1 MPPDQQRDGATTGS
15 AQAARQYPPRMTRSQ
30 PQLAT
35 AYAPGAIFTWEG
47 GKGACLSVPIDG
59 AAIDFS
65 ARQTR
70 RDQIVE
76 SLQEFCQNWLA
87 RGMAIAT
94 NRPAP
99 VYEQQ
104 LLDACFHNPMRQGAA
119 SVDIAL
125 DRFEFLRPERMGYLP
140 GPLVYRCDVCE
151 SVREYV
157 SPAHQIAEP
166 LPMRCE
172 ADPARPAHDSAW
184 RQLDVVYAHWSGGIE
199 GLSPFRYTMD
209 RNGTVQKIPRC
220 QCGSERFRLAKQG
233 NQFSRWRFICTGCST
248 QKEVFQTDP
257 FSLALLKQRIDQG
270 VPHQWSEINMIPVS
284 YRASPVFYVQTARFI
299 VFDSD
304 PEVITLMG
312 PTREDE
318 LVSRVGR
325 LHGFAG
331 SDPSDERIKEQL
343 ERNAQGALF
352 NSYQMFRDRE
362 NAARAAG
369 DAANAEV
376 WADAARSMLQDWYN
390 TRLIYREVSASPAL
404 QARVRERGSYAR
416 RYDPIRST
424 VEHDALRRRK
434 VDLAGEAANLKTAI
448 PDLCPE
454 HENADLRRAYERR
467 VAEDLGRAGIA
478 EARLIRNLDMVE
490 FSFGFTR
497 VSPTPET
504 TQKDLRMPVRLM
516 GFPPLP
522 SNRRPIYVI
531 EQQNEAIYIQ
541 LDAAMV
547 TAFLE
552 RNSVLNQPPPAP
564 KTIGGAL
571 IESYRDFGLFLRDFS
586 VRDPA
591 ARVRE
596 RDIAS
601 MVYLLLHSM
610 AHHVMH
616 GIARFS
622 GLDLGS
628 LSEVIF
634 PADLAFIV
642 HRRGMTEDLGNIS
655 SMWRDQNA
663 AFLRYLV
670 ARRELRCG
678 SGTLCDHRG
687 GACPACIMIP
697 ETSCIAGNQLL
708 SRAALVGGRAPLW
721 DSNQT
726 RLQGYFEI
734 VSQLRNAAGQ
744 QPATG

>member
-1 MPPDQQRDGATTGS
+1 MPADQQRDGGTTSG
-15 AQAARQYPPRMTRSQ
+15 AQGARAYPPRMTRSQ

-35 AYAPGAIFTWEG
+35 AYAPGAVFTWEG

-70 RDQIVE
+70 RDQIIE

-87 RGMAIAT
+87 RGLAI
-94 NRPAP
+94 NRDAP
-99 VYEQQ
+99 VYETQ
-104 LLDACFHNPMRQGAA
+104 LLDTCFHNPMRQGHA

-140 GPLVYRCDVCE
+140 GPLVYRCDTCE
-151 SVREYV
+151 LVREYV
-157 SPAHQIAEP
+157 SPAHQLAEP
-166 LPMRCE
+166 LPTRC
-172 ADPARPAHDSAW
+172 AGDAVCPAHDSRW

-199 GLSPFRYTMD
+199 GLSPFRYTLD
-209 RNGTVQKIPRC
+209 RGGTIQKIPRC
-220 QCGSERFRLAKQG
+220 QCGSENFRLAKQG
-233 NQFSRWRFICTGCST
+233 NQFSRWRFICTGCGA
-248 QKEVFQTDP
+248 QKEVYQTDP
-257 FSLALLKQRIDQG
+257 FSLNLLKPRIDQG

-318 LVSRVGR
+318 LVARVGA

-331 SDPSDERIKEQL
+331 ADPSDERIKQQL
-343 ERNAQGALF
+343 EKNGQGPLF
-352 NSYQMFRDRE
+352 AGYQMFRTQE
-362 NAARAAG
+362 ATARAAG
-369 DAANAEV
+369 DAANIEA
-376 WADAARSMLQDWYN
+376 WAQAARLTLRGWYDAG
-390 TRLIYREVSASPAL
+390 LVFREVTASPAL
-404 QARVRERGSYAR
+404 QARVRERGGYAR

-434 VDLAGEAANLKTAI
+434 VNLAGEAADLKVAQ
-448 PDLCPE
+448 PELCPE
-454 HENADLRRAYERR
+454 YENVNLRGAYERR
-467 VAEDLGRAGIA
+467 VTDDLARAGIA

-497 VSPTPET
+497 IASSPET
-504 TQKDLRMPVRLM
+504 VQKDRRMPVRLM

-522 SNRRPIYVI
+522 SNKRPIYVI

-541 LDAAMV
+541 LDARIVA
-547 TAFLE
+547 AFLQT
-552 RNSVLNQPPPAP
+552 NGVLPEPPPP
-564 KTIGGAL
+564 PRTIGGAL
-571 IESYRDFGLFLRDFS
+571 IESYRDFGLFLKDFS
-586 VRDPA
+586 VRDQA
-591 ARVRE
+591 SRVRG

-601 MVYLLLHSM
+601 MTYLLLHSV

-634 PADLAFIV
+634 PADLAFVV

-721 DSNQT
+721 DTDQT
-726 RLQGYFEI
+726 PLRGYFEI
-734 VSQLRNAAGQ
+734 VQDLRNAGQ
-744 QPATG
+744 PPATG

>member
-1 MPPDQQRDGATTGS
+1 MAQDQRDGGGAGGG
-15 AQAARQYPPRMTRSQ
+15 QAMRLFPPRMTRSQ

-70 RDQIVE
+70 RDQIIE

-87 RGMAIAT
+87 RGMGI
-94 NRPAP
+94 NRDAP
-99 VYEQQ
+99 VYETQ
-104 LLDACFHNPMRQGAA
+104 LLDGCFHNPMRQGQA

-140 GPLVYRCDVCE
+140 GPLVYRCDTCE
-151 SVREYV
+151 LVREYV
-157 SPAHQIAEP
+157 SPAHQVAEP
-166 LPMRCE
+166 LTVTCP
-172 ADPARPAHDSAW
+172 ADGSRSAHDSRW
-184 RQLDVVYAHWSGGIE
+184 HQLDVVYAHWSGGIE
-199 GLSPFRYTMD
+199 GLSPYRYTMD
-209 RNGTVQKIPRC
+209 RGGTVQKIPRC
-220 QCGSERFRLAKQG
+220 QCGAESFRLVKQG
-233 NQFSRWRFICTGCST
+233 NQFSRWRFICTGCSA
-248 QKEVFQTDP
+248 QKEVYQTDP
-257 FSLALLKQRIDQG
+257 FSLNLLKPLIDTG

-284 YRASPVFYVQTARFI
+284 YRASPVFYVQTSRFI
-299 VFDSD
+299 VFDTD

-312 PTREDE
+312 PSRVDE
-318 LVSRVGR
+318 LAARVAM

-331 SDPSDERIKEQL
+331 TDPSDERIQEQL
-343 ERNAQGALF
+343 ERNGQGSAFAL
-352 NSYQMFRDRE
+352 YEMFRTRE
-362 NAARAAG
+362 TASRGAG
-369 DAANAEV
+369 DIAGAEV
-376 WADAARSMLQDWYN
+376 WVEAARSTLSSWYQAGWVS
-390 TRLIYREVSASPAL
+390 RDVSASPAL
-404 QARVRERGSYAR
+404 QIQVRTRGAYAR

-434 VDLAGEAANLKTAI
+434 VNLAGESADLKLAQ
-448 PDLCPE
+448 PDLCAE
-454 HENADLRRAYERR
+454 YETVELRGAYERR
-467 VAEDLGRAGIA
+467 VADDLARAGI
-478 EARLIRNLDMVE
+478 EQARLIRNLDMVE
-490 FSFGFTR
+490 FSFGFSR
-497 VSPTPET
+497 VSATPET
-504 TQKDLRMPVRLM
+504 IQKDRRMPVRLM

-522 SNRRPIYVI
+522 SNKRPIYVI

-541 LDAAMV
+541 LNSAMV
-547 TAFLE
+547 AEFLR
-552 RNSVLNQPPPAP
+552 RNGVLDQPPQPP
-564 KTIGGAL
+564 RTIGGRL
-571 IESYRDFGLFLRDFS
+571 IETYQDFGLFLKDFS
-586 VRDPA
+586 VRDEA
-591 ARVRE
+591 SRVRA

-601 MVYLLLHSM
+601 MTYLLIHSM

-634 PADLAFIV
+634 PADLAFVV

-655 SMWRDQNA
+655 SMWRDQNG

-678 SGTLCDHRG
+678 SGTLCDYRG

-708 SRAALVGGRAPLW
+708 SRAALVGGAAPLW
-721 DSNQT
+721 DTNQT
-726 RLQGYFEI
+726 PLRGFFEI
-734 VSQLRNAAGQ
+734 VQDICAGQ
-744 QPATG
+744 PPASG

>member
-1 MPPDQQRDGATTGS
+1 MAQDQRDGAATGGAQS
-15 AQAARQYPPRMTRSQ
+15 ARMFPPRMTRSQ

-35 AYAPGAIFTWEG
+35 VYAPGSIFTWEG
-47 GKGACLSVPIDG
+47 GRGACLSVPIDG

-70 RDQIVE
+70 RDQIME

-87 RGMAIAT
+87 RGMAIVRDA
-94 NRPAP
+94 AI
-99 VYEQQ
+99 YEQQ
-104 LLDACFHNPMRQGAA
+104 LLDGCFHNPMRQGHA

-140 GPLVYRCDVCE
+140 GPLVYRCDTCAL
-151 SVREYV
+151 VREYV
-157 SPAHQIAEP
+157 SPAHQVAEP
-166 LPMRCE
+166 LPTTCVSE
-172 ADPARPAHDSAW
+172 GDQPAHDSRW

-199 GLSPFRYTMD
+199 GLSPYRYTMD
-209 RNGTVQKIPRC
+209 RGGSVQKIPRC
-220 QCGSERFRLAKQG
+220 QCGAENFRLIKQG
-233 NQFSRWRFICTGCST
+233 NQFSRWRFVCTGCSS
-248 QKEVFQTDP
+248 QREVYQTDP
-257 FSLALLKQRIDQG
+257 FSLNLLKPLIDAG
-270 VPHQWSEINMIPVS
+270 TPHQWSEINMIPVS

-299 VFDSD
+299 VFDTD

-312 PTREDE
+312 PAREDD
-318 LVSRVGR
+318 LASRVAM

-331 SDPSDERIKEQL
+331 TDPSDERIKEQL
-343 ERNAQGALF
+343 ERNAQGSIFAT
-352 NSYQMFRDRE
+352 YEMFRARE
-362 NAARAAG
+362 AAARATG
-369 DAANAEV
+369 DAASV
-376 WADAARSMLQDWYN
+376 DIWADAARSTLNGWYEAG
-390 TRLIYREVSASPAL
+390 LVSREVSASPAL
-404 QARVRERGSYAR
+404 QAQVRARGGYAR

-434 VDLAGEAANLKTAI
+434 VNLAGEAANLKVAHA
-448 PDLCPE
+448 DLCAE
-454 HENADLRRAYERR
+454 FETVELQRAYERR
-467 VAEDLGRAGIA
+467 VADDLARAGIE

-490 FSFGFTR
+490 FSFGFSR
-497 VSPTPET
+497 VSATPET
-504 TQKDLRMPVRLM
+504 TQKDRRMPVRLM

-522 SNRRPIYVI
+522 SNKRPIYVI

-541 LDAAMV
+541 LNAAMV
-547 TAFLE
+547 AAFLQ
-552 RNSVLNQPPPAP
+552 RNGVLPQPPTPP
-564 KTIGGAL
+564 RTIGGAL
-571 IESYRDFGLFLRDFS
+571 IESYQDFGLFLKDFS
-586 VRDPA
+586 VRDEVS
-591 ARVRE
+591 RVRA

-601 MVYLLLHSM
+601 MTYLLVHSM

-634 PADLAFIV
+634 PADLAFVV

-655 SMWRDQNA
+655 SMWRDQNS

-721 DSNQT
+721 DTNQT
-726 RLQGYFEI
+726 PLQGFFEVVYDI
-734 VSQLRNAAGQ
+734 RNAGAP
-744 QPATG
+744 PATG